1 MPIKFATLLSKKAQ
15 FTIFKF
21 PCPGAEIIVLT
32 EHFWKVKL
40 SNDNVPP
47 LSLITPTSK
56 GNDEIPVQNVTLT
69 IFKFFKVKDPVLI
82 TNNLET
88 LFPNT
93 ELPLP
98 SIVCPAPS
106 IVISLEITI
115 PEVANPLSEVE
126 LYL

>member
-1 MPIKFATLLSKKAQ
+1 M
-15 FTIFKF
+15 
-21 PCPGAEIIVLT
+21 
-32 EHFWKVKL
+32 
-40 SNDNVPP
+40 PP

-69 IFKFFKVKDPVLI
+69 IFKFFKVKDPVLR

-115 PEVANPLSEVE
+115 PEVANH
-126 LYL
+126 YQK